1 MSDRYFVRITQPT
14 ILKLEPKQA
23 RDLSSNQVF
32 PGEVGRYEIRAY
44 IDDVVQDHLKF
55 TLKDAVINGRNTWWA
70 YKGHAVLEEEVD
82 RAPEGGKAIS
92 FNLKPADRGQKI
104 VLPGTGAIVYTNDRV
119 GKSTY
124 FYWYE
129 LTHGGERLPDDRETV
144 GAMIRIAE
152 AADEARSRIGRAF
165 HVTSALRPPA
175 VNRRV
180 GGAKFSRH
188 IIGDALDFYCEGI
201 SGREMYRILDP
212 IWESGLGMYKNM
224 PRIVHIDARNHV
236 ARWGA

>member
-1 MSDRYFVRITQPT
+1 MDRYFVRITQPT

-44 IDDVVQDHLKF
+44 IDDVAQDHIKF

-82 RAPEGGKAIS
+82 RAPEDGKAIS
-92 FNLKPADRGQKI
+92 FNLKPVDRGQKI

-152 AADEARSRIGRAF
+152 AADEARSKIGKAF
-165 HVTSALRPPA
+165 HITSAFRPPA
-175 VNRRV
+175 INRAV
-180 GGAKFSRH
+180 GGSSRSRH
-188 IIGDALDFYCEGI
+188 IVGDAFDFWVEGM
-201 SGREMYRILDP
+201 SGGELYQTLDP
-212 IWESGLGMYKNM
+212 IWDGGGLGRY
-224 PRIVHIDARNHV
+224 RRFQRLSHIDARGWA
-236 ARWGA
+236 ARWNH